1 MLCQTCK
8 EAEATVHLTSV
19 KACRQVESHYCEP
32 CSRTLDLRVPF
43 SLNPTPPPPGD
54 HTK

>member
-8 EAEATVHLTSV
+8 QAQANVHLTSV

-32 CSRTLDLRVPF
+32 CFRSVEPRAPFTLK
-43 SLNPTPPPPGD
+43 PPPEPP
-54 HTK
+54 K